1 MHTAPVTK
9 ISTHWCYLMEI
20 DFAIRHLQSK
30 SEDAVSLKM
39 PWTEDAV
46 WRNRFPLNNIN
57 ACWFLLLVQCAQT
70 VLNIQTMYGL
80 DSDYLNCF
88 SNLRQDNG
96 KSLMKTLRLHVI
108 MVEPSHYMFNHNK
121 YVSRMNAIAA
131 KQCLWP
137 HCVTKM
143 TETGSL
149 LSQSLRFK
157 ACKTYTTAN

>member
-1 MHTAPVTK
+1 MYQFCNKCCWYLIFFIWNKTNCFNAHSLVF
-9 ISTHWCYLMEI
+9 ISSVH
-20 DFAIRHLQSK
+20 
-30 SEDAVSLKM
+30 
-39 PWTEDAV
+39 WTEDAV